1 MCIVVGCS
9 LQLFHDKRFMSRKVE
24 IEILQRG
31 QKICHS
37 KVQSKQQAQVSVKH
51 KTIAHHQP

>member
-9 LQLFHDKRFMSRKVE
+9 LQLLHDKRFMSRKVE
-24 IEILQRG
+24 IGILQRG

-51 KTIAHHQP
+51 KTVAHHQP